1 MAHKTPSKTEKHNPM
16 QLYPH
21 IVNTGTIGTSCPVIG
36 RPVMH
41 CPALALHRVPP
52 RPKALRPIPCAKCP
66 APRREL
72 PCTPARTTLHAL
84 PRVIPCQKSRSQH
97 TRPKNHRPLNFL
109 SSPGDFAE
117 ISAVLPCK
125 RRGAPPR
132 APRGVAEARWNAGSS
147 GLRGAAAP

>member
-72 PCTPARTTLHAL
+72 PCTPARAALHPGADYPACAAARYSVSEKPLTTH
-84 PRVIPCQKSRSQH
+84 PSKKSPPPKLSKL
-97 TRPKNHRPLNFL
+97 TRRFRRNLGRPTLQT
-109 SSPGDFAE
+109 
-117 ISAVLPCK
+117 
-125 RRGAPPR
+125 
-132 APRGVAEARWNAGSS
+132 PRGPSQGPAG
-147 GLRGAAAP
+147 GRGGPLERRQ